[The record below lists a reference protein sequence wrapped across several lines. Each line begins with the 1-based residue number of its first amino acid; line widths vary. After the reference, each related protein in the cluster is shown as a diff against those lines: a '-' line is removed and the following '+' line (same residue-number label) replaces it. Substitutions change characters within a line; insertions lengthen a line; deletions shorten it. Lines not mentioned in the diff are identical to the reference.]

1 MPKTEHTKRE
11 GDAVYI
17 HPKAAWEKLRMAG
30 KTRQNVYIYG
40 ATGYGKTELL
50 RRYLRRRKH
59 TWLNAGELTA
69 QQLQELELPR
79 GVIVVIDDLALVHA
93 PDVQAEILRLV
104 ETPNVWLLMAGRCP
118 LPHWLSPM
126 YMNCRLTIIPEED
139 LALTKETL
147 SELYLAWGIQ
157 MPRKILEEILYPL
170 TEGNPVGARILA
182 MEMSHGARYT
192 PELLEKLVDNF
203 WAYLDRTVY
212 NRWDDSIR
220 DLVVQMA
227 VMGSFTI
234 PQAEEL
240 TGAENVVQVL
250 QQARETG
257 NLFRIRGGVYTMR
270 PSFQNSMIWRL
281 KHTYSRER
289 RNALYDRAGHIYTRA
304 GDIPRA
310 LAMFEA
316 SGNQQ
321 KIRELLVRNVQQE
334 NGGYYYEL
342 SRYYLALPEEE
353 VLASP
358 DLMAALS
365 MVCSVRLDAAG
376 SERWYQALVRYAEQ
390 AEGDAKKR
398 AMENQIYLDIELPHR
413 GSSKMVEILQRS
425 AKMAEQEHLYLGNI
439 RVTDGIP
446 SLLNGGKDFCFWVK
460 DDREVAG
467 QIARPLETLLG
478 SKSRGMMEL
487 VQAESMFE
495 KAEDDAKALELAN
508 RGMMETMAS
517 GKFELQFVG
526 AAVVARLY
534 LVSGHIDDAYRTLE
548 EIELRARP
556 SDRAKR
562 SRHAVPGH
570 ALAGSA
576 GRGRTLD
583 GSGACGRSDLQQ
595 SGSVLLPDPGPGLY
609 GEGTVRPCHHA
620 ADPSDAVRRPHRP
633 AVDPD
638 GVRPAVGDRAVS
650 HRRRGMAAAAACGAA
665 ACRGISLCPAVQ
677 PGGQRT
683 AGAAAGA
690 AGYRKGRR
698 SLLCGSAGQDQPS
711 GRGVSRLSA
720 AVSGGRT
727 GPPDRPL
734 SAGAPDAVHG
744 VIPRR
749 DRPAAQPERAERQ
762 VSERAGL
769 PQTRGQQQDRSH
781 RDGPADALAVIFAQN
796 IQKEPGNFV
805 LPGSLD
811 AVEKISPR
819 T

>member
-157 MPRKILEEILYPL
+157 MPQKILEEILYPL

-212 NRWDDSIR
+212 NKWDGSIR
-220 DLVVQMA
+220 DLAVQMA

-281 KHTYSRER
+281 KHTYSREQ

-316 SGNQQ
+316 SGNRQ
-321 KIRELLVRNVQQE
+321 KIRDLLVRNVQQA

-390 AEGDAKKR
+390 VEGDAKKR
-398 AMENQIYLDIELPHR
+398 AMENQIYLDIKLPHR

-425 AKMAEQEHLYLGNI
+425 AKTAEQEHLNLGNM

-446 SLLNGGKDFCFWVK
+446 SLLNGGKDFCLWVK
-460 DDREVAG
+460 DGREVIK
-467 QIARPLETLLG
+467 QITRPLEILLG
-478 SKSRGMMEL
+478 SKSRGMLEL
-487 VQAESMFE
+487 AQAESMFE
-495 KAEDDAKALELAN
+495 QAEDDTKALELAN

-534 LVSGHIDDAYRTLE
+534 LVGGHIDDAYRTLE
-548 EIELRARP
+548 EIELRARQLSAHRIERNVHAMQCRVMLWQGRLEEAERWMDQEP
-556 SDRAKR
+556 ADDLTFNSLDRYCYLTRVRVYMAKERYDRATTLLTR
-562 SRHAVPGH
+562 LAQYADHTDRLWIQMECSLLWAIVRYRTGDEAWQPQLLAVLQRAEAYHFVRLFSRE
-570 ALAGSA
+570 GSA
-576 GRGRTLD
+576 LLD
-583 GSGACGRSDLQQ
+583 LLRELQDTGKAGGAFFAE
-595 SGSVLLPDPGPGLY
+595 VLAK
-609 GEGTVRPCHHA
+609 T
-620 ADPSDAVRRPHRP
+620 
-633 AVDPD
+633 
-638 GVRPAVGDRAVS
+638 
-650 HRRRGMAAAAACGAA
+650 
-665 ACRGISLCPAVQ
+665 
-677 PGGQRT
+677 
-683 AGAAAGA
+683 
-690 AGYRKGRR
+690 
-698 SLLCGSAGQDQPS
+698 
-711 GRGVSRLSA
+711 SRLA
-720 AVSGGRT
+720 EAYPGYLR
-727 GPPDRPL
+727 R
-734 SAGAPDAVHG
+734 SAGAEQA
-744 VIPRR
+744 RLT
-749 DRPAAQPERAERQ
+749 DRCLQVLRMQSMGLSRGEIAQQ
-762 VSERAGL
+762 LNLSERSVKYQSEQAYRKLG
-769 PQTRGQQQDRSH
+769 
-781 RDGPADALAVIFAQN
+781 VN
-796 IQKEPGNFV
+796 N
-805 LPGSLD
+805 
-811 AVEKISPR
+811 KIEAIETAR
-819 T
+819 RMHLL